1 MESVLHTTSDRWWLR
16 RPPAGVCFPLL
27 GRKSPRSSLIESAV
41 VRLQLME
48 QQVDSDDDDTTIRP
62 VVLWH
67 QLLPPDNHLL
77 FHRHSSR
84 TFLFRALLLCKT
96 DIKFCCG
103 VLVSPLSLAVVR
115 ANNSKLCYFL
125 LNTKA
130 GGRMH
135 QPGGKITL
143 RLKSGK
149 ALSYDWPSI
158 ALLVPSSPPFLSA
171 IHSLCGK
178 HQLPFYPPF
187 L

>member
-1 MESVLHTTSDRWWLR
+1 M
-16 RPPAGVCFPLL
+16 
-27 GRKSPRSSLIESAV
+27 IESAV

-48 QQVDSDDDDTTIRP
+48 QQVDSDDDDTTM
-62 VVLWH
+62 WH
-67 QLLPPDNHLL
+67 QLLPPRQSPSFPLPLVTHLS
-77 FHRHSSR
+77 FQG
-84 TFLFRALLLCKT
+84 FAKKKKK
-96 DIKFCCG
+96 IKFCCG

-149 ALSYDWPSI
+149 ALSYDCSSI
-158 ALLVPSSPPFLSA
+158 TLLVPSSPPFLSA